1 MLRLLLLPFL
11 LVGISVGAVATYA
24 WSHYFRDRIHPPW
37 DPNLAY
43 SGHVEMQRHLAK
55 CYEVGCPEA
64 LFSPVLAC
72 AWRDII
78 VEETSRT
85 SPGDIAEAKRV
96 CGRLSAKDKATL
108 EQVEADIRIRMH
120 RAAPK
125 T

>member
-11 LVGISVGAVATYA
+11 LVAIAVGAVATYA
-24 WSHYFRDRIHPPW
+24 WSHFLRDQIHPEW

-55 CYEVGCPEA
+55 CYEVGCPETPS
-64 LFSPVLAC
+64 SPVLAC

-78 VEETSRT
+78 VQETNRASLK
-85 SPGDIAEAKRV
+85 DIAEAERV
-96 CGRLSAKDKATL
+96 CGLLSTKDKTTL
-108 EQVEADIRIRMH
+108 EQVEADIRVRIRRTM
-120 RAAPK
+120 PK